1 MLKFGRTRSPLIGK
15 GGARGISLIYGTQL
29 AGRGSDHKLRLDFPE
44 DDEVQFDTS
53 DFPDECEVVMGTKK
67 YPSMAELSA
76 AIPNQLLLGSLLE
89 HLCSFYEKDPQRSR
103 VLFKEI
109 CHKMVAM
116 DLISPYAFNDEF
128 STVRLQHNQAV
139 AELLQAASRTLHP
152 QELRLTEAD
161 SQSHTLRSK
170 DRLFKAQTSR
180 YLSEFEEI
188 VKIGKGSYGKVFKVK
203 NKLDGQFYAVKKVI
217 IGKAT
222 RDDCVK
228 VLREVK
234 VLAGLQHANI
244 VGYHTAWMEHVQP
257 LLVTTSSSCFHK
269 LPALEKP
276 SKQEDVEN
284 SSSSIVFVNSSA
296 SADAKEALPK
306 LDWPRDSSQGTS
318 ASRRVNGS
326 LEEKHGLRGLSAHCR
341 KGMVESEEVIP
352 CVYIGSP
359 RTEAFNADRSSDGSA
374 HTDWGDW
381 INNSSCTGSDSQL
394 WSEQCPQ
401 KDRRVQRYSEV
412 QFHLMLYMQMQLCE
426 ISLQDW
432 ILNRNTGPRENSAT
446 NGPYCLVDAERTI
459 SIFQQILKGVDYIHS
474 RGVMHRDLKPRN
486 IFLHGHDCHVRIGDF
501 GLACRDMIIEDN
513 EQLSPTTET
522 SGSAHTSGV
531 GTYVYAAP
539 EQLEGSYYDSK
550 SDMYSV
556 GILALELFLPFG
568 TEMERV
574 KTLTALREGMIPGS
588 FTQQWPVLTKHIK
601 LLISKAP
608 SCRPCA
614 AQLLQSELFQHTEE
628 VILNLQRKVEEQR
641 EEIVKLK
648 EQISL
653 LQKGQGQLDK
663 TT

>member
-1 MLKFGRTRSPLIGK
+1 MFNGRGSPLGE
-15 GGARGISLIYGTQL
+15 GGASGLSLIYGTQL
-29 AGRGSDHKLRLDFPE
+29 SGRRNHHKLCLDFPE
-44 DDEVQFDTS
+44 EDEVQFDTS
-53 DFPDECEVVMGTKK
+53 DSPDECEVVMGTKK
-67 YPSMAELSA
+67 SPLLAELTA

-89 HLCSFYEKDPQRSR
+89 HLCSIYEKDPQRSR
-103 VLFKEI
+103 ALFKVI
-109 CHKMVAM
+109 CQKMAAM
-116 DLISPYAFNDEF
+116 NLISPFAFSDEF
-128 STVRLQHNQAV
+128 STVRLQHNQAF

-161 SQSHTLRSK
+161 MLRNR
-170 DRLFKAQTSR
+170 DRLVKAQTSR

-188 VKIGKGSYGKVFKVK
+188 VKLGKGSYGKVFKVK
-203 NKLDGQFYAVKKVI
+203 NKLDGQFYAVKKI
-217 IGKAT
+217 IIRKAT
-222 RDDCVK
+222 RDDCLK

-257 LLVTTSSSCFHK
+257 LLVTTSSPFFRN
-269 LPALEKP
+269 LPALENP
-276 SKQEDVEN
+276 SMQEGVE
-284 SSSSIVFVNSSA
+284 SSSSSVVFANSSA
-296 SADAKEALPK
+296 SAINKEELPK
-306 LDWPRDSSQGTS
+306 LDWTRDSSQGTS
-318 ASRRVNGS
+318 ASQRVDGP
-326 LEEKHGLRGLSAHCR
+326 LEEKHGLRGLSGHCR
-341 KGMVESEEVIP
+341 KAALESEEVIP
-352 CVYIGSP
+352 CAYIGSP
-359 RTEAFNADRSSDGSA
+359 RTEAFDAHRSSGGSA

-401 KDRRVQRYSEV
+401 KDRRVHRYSEV

-426 ISLQDW
+426 ISLRDW
-432 ILNRNTGPRENSAT
+432 ILKRNTGPTENSAA

-486 IFLHGHDCHVRIGDF
+486 IFLHGPDCHVRIGDF

-531 GTYVYAAP
+531 GTYAYAAP

-601 LLISKAP
+601 LLISEAP
-608 SCRPCA
+608 SCRPSA

-628 VILNLQRKVEEQR
+628 VIHSLKRKVDEQG

-653 LQKGQGQLDK
+653 LQKGFGDG
-663 TT
+663 TTSPLRESNV

>member
-1 MLKFGRTRSPLIGK
+1 MATQNVTIKLKQGRNKMDGLNLLP
-15 GGARGISLIYGTQL
+15 A
-29 AGRGSDHKLRLDFPE
+29 SDL
-44 DDEVQFDTS
+44 
-53 DFPDECEVVMGTKK
+53 PDECEVVMGTKK

-152 QELRLTEAD
+152 Q
-161 SQSHTLRSK
+161 
-170 DRLFKAQTSR
+170 TSR

-217 IGKAT
+217 IRKAT

-244 VGYHTAWMEHVQP
+244 VGLIA
-257 LLVTTSSSCFHK
+257 LFHK

-276 SKQEDVEN
+276 SKQENVEN

-318 ASRRVNGS
+318 ASRRVKGS
-326 LEEKHGLRGLSAHCR
+326 LEEKHGLCGLSAHCR

-359 RTEAFNADRSSDGSA
+359 RTEAFNADRSSDGSV

-381 INNSSCTGSDSQL
+381 INNSPCTGSDSQL

-401 KDRRVQRYSEV
+401 KDRRVHRYSEV
-412 QFHLMLYMQMQLCE
+412 WASTHAQQYGFLLNKKCT
-426 ISLQDW
+426 
-432 ILNRNTGPRENSAT
+432 IL
-446 NGPYCLVDAERTI
+446 
-459 SIFQQILKGVDYIHS
+459 
-474 RGVMHRDLKPRN
+474 
-486 IFLHGHDCHVRIGDF
+486 
-501 GLACRDMIIEDN
+501 
-513 EQLSPTTET
+513 
-522 SGSAHTSGV
+522 
-531 GTYVYAAP
+531 
-539 EQLEGSYYDSK
+539 
-550 SDMYSV
+550 SV
-556 GILALELFLPFG
+556 
-568 TEMERV
+568 RV
-574 KTLTALREGMIPGS
+574 KI
-588 FTQQWPVLTKHIK
+588 
-601 LLISKAP
+601 
-608 SCRPCA
+608 
-614 AQLLQSELFQHTEE
+614 
-628 VILNLQRKVEEQR
+628 
-641 EEIVKLK
+641 
-648 EQISL
+648 
-653 LQKGQGQLDK
+653 
-663 TT
+663 

>member
-1 MLKFGRTRSPLIGK
+1 VFFT
-15 GGARGISLIYGTQL
+15 A
-29 AGRGSDHKLRLDFPE
+29 SDL
-44 DDEVQFDTS
+44 
-53 DFPDECEVVMGTKK
+53 PDECEVVMGTRK

-89 HLCSFYEKDPQRSR
+89 HLCSVYEKDPHRSR

-128 STVRLQHNQAV
+128 STVRLQHNQAF

-152 QELRLTEAD
+152 QVGKQPEHKRLN
-161 SQSHTLRSK
+161 K

-217 IGKAT
+217 IRKAT

-244 VGYHTAWMEHVQP
+244 VGYHTAWMEHVKP
-257 LLVTTSSSCFHK
+257 LLVT
-269 LPALEKP
+269 AGAE
-276 SKQEDVEN
+276 
-284 SSSSIVFVNSSA
+284 
-296 SADAKEALPK
+296 EALPK
-306 LDWPRDSSQGTS
+306 LDWPRASSQGPS

-326 LEEKHGLRGLSAHCR
+326 LEEKLGLLSLSGRCR
-341 KGMVESEEVIP
+341 KGLMESEEMIP
-352 CVYIGSP
+352 CAYIGSP
-359 RTEAFNADRSSDGSA
+359 RTEAFDADRSSGGSV

-381 INNSSCTGSDSQL
+381 INNSCRGSDSQL

-401 KDRRVQRYSEV
+401 KDRRLHRYSE
-412 QFHLMLYMQMQLCE
+412 FHLMLYMQMQLCE
-426 ISLQDW
+426 ISLRDW
-432 ILNRNTGPRENSAT
+432 ILNRNMGPRENSAT
-446 NGPYCLVDAERTI
+446 KDPYCLVDAERTI
-459 SIFQQILKGVDYIHS
+459 SIFHEILKGVDYIHS

-574 KTLTALREGMIPGS
+574 KTLTALREGRIPGS

-608 SCRPCA
+608 SCRPSA
-614 AQLLQSELFQHTEE
+614 AQLLQSELFHHTEE

-653 LQKGQGQLDK
+653 LQKGQ
-663 TT
+663 